1 MVDRRDAL
9 GLPLA
14 KPLDE
19 ADIQGF
25 AAALRG
31 DLIRPEDDRYVAA
44 RAIFNAMVDGRPALI
59 VRCAGVADVMRG
71 VEFARSHDVPLSIR
85 GGGHSVAGKGVC
97 DGGLMLDLSPMK
109 GIRVDPVR
117 RKVEAQAGLTLG
129 EFDHETQAFGLATTL
144 GVVSVTGIAG
154 LTLGGGLGW
163 LNGLHG
169 LACDNLISADVV
181 TADGRLLRATEEENE
196 DLFWGIRGGG
206 GNFGVVTS
214 FGYRLHPVGTVLAGG
229 LSYPLSKAHEILR
242 FYHEFASGC
251 PDELSTDASLGVTPD
266 GDGVISVSVCYCG
279 PLEEGERVLRSLRE
293 FGSPQ
298 ADNIQP
304 MAYTTLQSAPD
315 AGFPPG
321 RRHYWKSSYLK
332 ELSEEAIEVMAEYVS
347 EIPSPATGVG
357 LQQMHGAASRVDP
370 TATAFPHRDEHYDF
384 LILSQWADPAE
395 SERNVQWTRSLFEAM
410 EPFFEGGVYVNNLG
424 DEGEDRVREAY
435 GANYERLQAL
445 KGKYDPTNLFRLNQN
460 IKPPTETASRPVSLG
475 QNTLFSVVRGRR
487 ILGSSAPGLLLRHNS
502 DGVHLNQEVRMR
514 KTRDEH
520 PRDSRRVGRLGP
532 SVLER
537 SKAGLQRLALN
548 YIDVPLDDVL
558 GSRTSRRQR
567 RAQVS

>member
-1 MVDRRDAL
+1 MVDRQDAL

-14 KPLDE
+14 RPLDE
-19 ADIQGF
+19 ANIRGF
-25 AAALRG
+25 AAALQG
-31 DLIRPEDDRYVAA
+31 DLIRPEDDRYGSA
-44 RAIFNAMVDGRPALI
+44 RTVFNAMVDRRPALI

-71 VEFARSHDVPLSIR
+71 VEFARTHDVPLSIR
-85 GGGHSVAGKGVC
+85 GGGHSVAGKAVC
-97 DGGLMLDLSPMK
+97 EGGLMLDLSPMK
-109 GIRVDPVR
+109 GIRVEPVR
-117 RKVEAQAGLTLG
+117 CRAEAQAGLTLG

-181 TADGRLLRATEEENE
+181 TADARLLRTSEEENE

-229 LSYPLSKAHEILR
+229 LSYPLAKADEVLR

-251 PDELSTDASLGVTPD
+251 ADELSTVASLGVTPD
-266 GDGVISVSVCYCG
+266 GEGVIGVSVCYCG
-279 PLEEGERVLRSLRE
+279 PLEEGERMLRPLRE
-293 FGSPQ
+293 FGSPL
-298 ADNIQP
+298 ADNIEP
-304 MAYTTLQSAPD
+304 MAYTALQSAPD

-321 RRHYWKSSYLK
+321 RRQYWKSSYLK
-332 ELSEEAIEVMAEYVS
+332 ELSQEAIEIMAEYVS
-347 EIPSPATGVG
+347 EMPSSATGVG

-395 SERNVQWTRSLFEAM
+395 SEKNVEWTRSLFEAM
-410 EPFFEGGVYVNNLG
+410 KPFFEGGVYVNNLG

-435 GANYERLQAL
+435 GANYERLLAL

-460 IKPPTETASRPVSLG
+460 IKPPTKAASSPVS
-475 QNTLFSVVRGRR
+475 
-487 ILGSSAPGLLLRHNS
+487 
-502 DGVHLNQEVRMR
+502 
-514 KTRDEH
+514 
-520 PRDSRRVGRLGP
+520 
-532 SVLER
+532 
-537 SKAGLQRLALN
+537 
-548 YIDVPLDDVL
+548 
-558 GSRTSRRQR
+558 
-567 RAQVS
+567 